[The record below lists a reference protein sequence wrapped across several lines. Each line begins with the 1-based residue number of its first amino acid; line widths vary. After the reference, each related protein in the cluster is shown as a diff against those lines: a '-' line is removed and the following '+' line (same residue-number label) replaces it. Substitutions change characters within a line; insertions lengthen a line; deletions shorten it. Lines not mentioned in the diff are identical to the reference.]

1 MCVLYLSLSAFFANP
16 AFNSLYR
23 TATLL
28 SAVLRLVDPLE
39 NGKVAIDK
47 MDIATIGL
55 HDLRLRLAVIPQDP
69 CLFKG
74 TLRSNLD
81 PFGQYSDSDLW
92 FALDAVHL
100 RGQID
105 GMEGGL
111 EAKISEYGE
120 NLSVGTR
127 QILCLARALLKK
139 PRILILDEATA
150 SVDYANDQL
159 IQTTIREQ
167 FKEATVLTI
176 AHRIDTIM
184 DYDRI
189 MVLDAGELKEFD
201 SPEKLLQNPN
211 SLFTRLA
218 RSAGKAPAK

>member
-1 MCVLYLSLSAFFANP
+1 
-16 AFNSLYR
+16 
-23 TATLL
+23 
-28 SAVLRLVDPLE
+28 LVDPLE
-39 NGKVAIDK
+39 TGKVAIDK
-47 MDIATIGL
+47 IDISTIGL

-81 PFGQYSDSDLW
+81 PFGQYPDSELW
-92 FALDAVHL
+92 AAIDAVHL
-100 RGQID
+100 RGQVD

-111 EAKISEYGE
+111 EAKVAEYGE

-139 PRILILDEATA
+139 PKILILDEATA

-159 IQTTIREQ
+159 IQTTIRDQ
-167 FKEATVLTI
+167 FKESTVLTI
-176 AHRIDTIM
+176 AHRIETIM

-201 SPEKLLQNPN
+201 TPEQLLQNPN
-211 SLFTRLA
+211 SLFTKLA
-218 RSAGKAPAK
+218 KAGKQSNNQ